1 MVADREFIS
10 VEWLRELKRREIPFN
25 IRLRFDRQVG
35 LSAEEKRLALPVRR
49 HAQTQARV
57 GDQQVLH
64 KPRYLFGSSEGA
76 TLPTRVVVRRI
87 APASSGKDPGNQFLI
102 LATSGI
108 DPEEA
113 TEMYWRRWEIE
124 TMFAALKSRG
134 FDLEATH
141 LTDPDRVENLIGLLG
156 LVFAW
161 VRLVGEK
168 RASRHGSPPE
178 KSHGRPARSLFRY
191 GLDRLQSIPRPRP
204 NHSLKPF
211 LTVCA
216 AFEVPPRF
224 CHVLR

>member
-1 MVADREFIS
+1 MASGAKAPRDPVQHSASLQPAGF
-10 VEWLRELKRREIPFN
+10 
-25 IRLRFDRQVG
+25 G

-76 TLPTRVVVRRI
+76 ALPTRVVVRRI

-141 LTDPDRVENLIGLLG
+141 LTDPDGVENLIGLLG

-178 KSHGRPARSLFRY
+178 KKSHGRPARSLFRY